1 MGKIIQCETPLGLL
15 CQSQKNIILNYICNP
30 ATATVRLLL
39 EVHLYVERVVL
50 LQDFVKLLLDVFRA
64 EMKANL
70 FDFFVNAKVHF
81 EKCVRFENFS
91 NYVGTYLCRELT
103 EVIPGFQIP
112 ALLIPTSF

>member
-1 MGKIIQCETPLGLL
+1 
-15 CQSQKNIILNYICNP
+15 
-30 ATATVRLLL
+30 
-39 EVHLYVERVVL
+39 
-50 LQDFVKLLLDVFRA
+50 
-64 EMKANL
+64 MKANL